1 MFKMKS
7 VIIKD
12 RQGRLLVRVTHHK
25 NGKFSSV
32 SSDDIANAIQIIAID
47 DNGKH
52 VNFIPEKK

>member
-1 MFKMKS
+1 MKS